1 MNGFEKIVPY
11 LKDPL
16 VLIGF
21 FLLLFFSFLRFLLK
35 QKLIPPLTK
44 KLGYKVLKTI
54 LLYGFIIGMAIIILG
69 FGLKYR
75 TLSIGEQNNAVEL
88 LRQEFKTNF
97 QAVSNLAKNTEI
109 ILTLFT
115 TVAKLLRDE
124 RIKILPLIFPAENL
138 SLDINQKPANILAN
152 EAMDQLASS
161 GLLDDKLEL
170 RKVTA
175 AGKTVADTVDKTL
188 NTIVSISDTER
199 KRYAITS
206 AVWKANLPILR
217 KVSVVDVTEFQR
229 AYTDMTNLRNS
240 YDVVA
245 NHVVTYLEAVRE
257 FFRPKNNTVTR
268 SSLSKVLTV
277 ERLSVNILKK
287 YSDDLGQTSKR
298 LSELGNRLAKYSMK

>member
-1 MNGFEKIVPY
+1 
-11 LKDPL
+11 
-16 VLIGF
+16 
-21 FLLLFFSFLRFLLK
+21 
-35 QKLIPPLTK
+35 
-44 KLGYKVLKTI
+44 
-54 LLYGFIIGMAIIILG
+54 MAIIILG

>member
-138 SLDINQKPANILAN
+138 SLEINQKPANILAN